1 MLSNLPLHA
10 QQNISPSTPLA
21 ISRPSALARSAAA
34 QLAAWQ
40 KARRRASDSPPPS
53 RLRFS
58 LLDTKSPSLG
68 SPAEPLSQE
77 QTVPAGHSLPDSR
90 GNKLRPGATLH
101 PTDEAALRF

>member
-10 QQNISPSTPLA
+10 QRNIAPSTLQA
-21 ISRPSALARSAAA
+21 TSRPSAPSPSALA

-40 KARRRASDSPPPS
+40 IARRRASDSPPPS

-58 LLDTKSPSLG
+58 LLDRKSPSLG

-77 QTVPAGHSLPDSR
+77 QTVLAGHSLPDSR
-90 GNKLRPGATLH
+90 GNKLPPGATPH
-101 PTDEAALRF
+101 PIDGADLRF